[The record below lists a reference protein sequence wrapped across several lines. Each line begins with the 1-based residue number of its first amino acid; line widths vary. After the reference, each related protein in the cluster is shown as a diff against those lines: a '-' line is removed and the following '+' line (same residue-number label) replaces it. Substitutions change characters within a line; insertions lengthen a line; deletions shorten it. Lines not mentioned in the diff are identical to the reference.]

1 MDQEQKE
8 QQIILN
14 RYFEANPQYVDL
26 LEIKKSFNTRCMEK
40 DVGVYEK
47 DKKRYLIYGNDTK
60 LYGCDLSE
68 VQEILDNNKY
78 HLVIVASQIEV
89 VNVLKEL
96 YGEQR
101 VRLIYAHSEISAGEF
116 EANATDITKKEK
128 KEEFRKIL
136 DSYTKEISHYD
147 HVTIYAKSQLTY
159 EQTSKEEEL
168 IDQMF
173 RLLRAY

>member
-1 MDQEQKE
+1 MQ
-8 QQIILN
+8 
-14 RYFEANPQYVDL
+14 
-26 LEIKKSFNTRCMEK
+26 
-40 DVGVYEK
+40 DVL
-47 DKKRYLIYGNDTK
+47 DK
-60 LYGCDLSE
+60 
-68 VQEILDNNKY
+68 NKY

-89 VNVLKEL
+89 VNVLKKL
-96 YGEQR
+96 YGDQR

-136 DSYTKEISHYD
+136 DAYTKEISNYD